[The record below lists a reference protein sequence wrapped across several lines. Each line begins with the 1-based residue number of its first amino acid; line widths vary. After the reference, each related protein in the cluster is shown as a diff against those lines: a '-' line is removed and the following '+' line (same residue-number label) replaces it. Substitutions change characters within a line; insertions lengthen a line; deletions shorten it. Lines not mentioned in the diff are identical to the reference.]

1 MCPSSYCLIVVH
13 PCSDLHKMLKSRNNK
28 EGHIFRKAEFSL
40 KYRLGLKI
48 LQGLMSPVLKLEAE
62 FQTKTILTEVY

>member
-1 MCPSSYCLIVVH
+1 
-13 PCSDLHKMLKSRNNK
+13 MLKSRNNK

-48 LQGLMSPVLKLEAE
+48 LQGLMSPVLKLQAE